1 MPAEVTP
8 PPRITQLLADFA
20 AGLHYEE
27 LPEPVRRLMPMLLID
42 VFRAAAIGI
51 RTPWAGT
58 AAGIMRS
65 LGGNPES
72 SIFFRAERTDLVRA
86 AYLNG
91 VICGSLDWDDSHVAA
106 LIHPGVV
113 IWPAALAIGE
123 KLGVNGRELLTA
135 VAIGYEVAIRI
146 GMSIQPNHSKR
157 GFQGTPTCGVFGA
170 ATACAK
176 LLALEPAGIR
186 NALGIA
192 ASFASGIAQFFLSG
206 SDVKRLHAGKAAA
219 NGVEAALFAAAGLSG
234 PADAIEGRQGFARAF
249 SNTFDAAI
257 PAARL
262 GSHYWTTSISL
273 KAHAGTARLQA
284 SIEAAAALAR
294 DGVMVEQVEK
304 MAIGVNRAAVGKITV
319 SRPVDHQQA
328 LISAP
333 FAAAMALTLA
343 PQRPQPL
350 VLTLDDFRECL
361 DDKRIQALA
370 ARTECVVDD
379 EIERLTT
386 HEYVPGRVI
395 ACLRDGRRLERLVV
409 KPKGCPDNPFTEQ
422 EVCDRLRLAAA
433 PHVTGAA
440 LERWLDMAR
449 NLAALKDMR
458 PLMALTA

>member
-146 GMSIQPNHSKR
+146 ACPFSPI
-157 GFQGTPTCGVFGA
+157 TPSAVSRARPRAVCSGRQR
-170 ATACAK
+170 
-176 LLALEPAGIR
+176 PAR
-186 NALGIA
+186 SCSRSSLPAYAMRSASRQVSPA
-192 ASFASGIAQFFLSG
+192 ASPSFFS
-206 SDVKRLHAGKAAA
+206 
-219 NGVEAALFAAAGLSG
+219 
-234 PADAIEGRQGFARAF
+234 
-249 SNTFDAAI
+249 
-257 PAARL
+257 
-262 GSHYWTTSISL
+262 
-273 KAHAGTARLQA
+273 
-284 SIEAAAALAR
+284 
-294 DGVMVEQVEK
+294 
-304 MAIGVNRAAVGKITV
+304 
-319 SRPVDHQQA
+319 
-328 LISAP
+328 
-333 FAAAMALTLA
+333 
-343 PQRPQPL
+343 
-350 VLTLDDFRECL
+350 
-361 DDKRIQALA
+361 
-370 ARTECVVDD
+370 
-379 EIERLTT
+379 
-386 HEYVPGRVI
+386 
-395 ACLRDGRRLERLVV
+395 
-409 KPKGCPDNPFTEQ
+409 PDPT
-422 EVCDRLRLAAA
+422 
-433 PHVTGAA
+433 
-440 LERWLDMAR
+440 
-449 NLAALKDMR
+449 
-458 PLMALTA
+458 